1 MPKTQNR
8 AVMNWIYTF
17 VGVAM
22 FLVVFGGLVRLT
34 RSGLSIV
41 EWNPVYGAVP
51 PLNQQ
56 QWQTEFAKY
65 QLTPE
70 YIKVNSGMTLDQYK
84 VIFLLEWFHRFIAR
98 FAGLI
103 FAIPFFVFFFK
114 KTIPWK
120 EIGLYVALGF
130 LFLAQAVM
138 GWYMVSTG
146 LEDRPSVSQ
155 YALTAH
161 LFLALTLIG
170 VSLWTAFGHQFGFSN
185 GKAKWSTAS
194 KIVAAG
200 LFVLLIQIAYGGF
213 TAGLKAGHISDTWPL
228 MLGQLIP
235 HGLLSQV
242 EPPLLNLIDAPATVV
257 FIHRW
262 FAFVGLIVAV
272 WIYWLIRK
280 QNFSAEIMKSINL
293 VLVLVVLQIAL
304 GILVILYHVNIPL
317 ALLHQANALALFSA
331 TIYVLHRLRAA
342 DAKA

>member
-1 MPKTQNR
+1 M
-8 AVMNWIYTF
+8 
-17 VGVAM
+17 
-22 FLVVFGGLVRLT
+22 
-34 RSGLSIV
+34 
-41 EWNPVYGAVP
+41 P

-56 QWQTEFAKY
+56 NWQKEFAKY

-70 YIKVNSGMTLDQYK
+70 YIKVNSGMTLEQYT
-84 VIFLLEWFHRFIAR
+84 VIFLLEWFHRFVTR

-103 FAIPFFVFFFK
+103 FAIPFFLFFFNK
-114 KTIPWK
+114 IIPWK
-120 EIGLYVALGF
+120 EIWLYMVMGF

-138 GWYMVSTG
+138 GWIMVSSG
-146 LEDRPSVSQ
+146 LEDRPSVSH

-170 VSLWTAFGHQFGFSN
+170 MSLWMAFGHRFGFLD
-185 GKAKWSTAS
+185 GQARWSTAS

-213 TAGLKAGHISDTWPL
+213 TARLKAGHISDTWPL

-235 HGLLSQV
+235 RGLLSQV
-242 EPPLLNLIDAPATVV
+242 EPPLLNLVDAPATVG

-262 FAFVGLIVAV
+262 FAFVGLIAAV

-280 QNFSAEIMKSINL
+280 QNFSAEVMKGINL
-293 VLVLVVLQIAL
+293 TLVLVVVQIVL
-304 GILVILYHVNIPL
+304 GILVIWHHVNIAL
-317 ALLHQANALALFSA
+317 ALIHQANALALFAA
-331 TIYVLHRLRAA
+331 TIFVLHRLRAA